1 LKSDELKDR
10 TKQFAHRCVKL
21 ATALPQTSLGRHVK
35 GQLIRCATSVASN
48 YRAVC
53 LAQSKAAFIS
63 KISIVLEEADES
75 YSWLEFVIDE
85 NLLKKQLVEPLLK
98 EAGELTAIFLS
109 SRNTARKV
117 RKELFFCHEWTQI
130 FHEQNTRIFF
140 VFFQFFRV
148 YSWFKIRVHSWQKN
162 ISI

>member
-1 LKSDELKDR
+1 MKSDELKDR

-109 SRNTARKV
+109 SRNTARK
-117 RKELFFCHEWTQI
+117 E
-130 FHEQNTRIFF
+130 
-140 VFFQFFRV
+140 
-148 YSWFKIRVHSWQKN
+148 KN
-162 ISI
+162 EY

>member
-1 LKSDELKDR
+1 MKCDELKDR

-21 ATALPQTSLGRHVK
+21 ATALPETSLGRHVK

-75 YSWLEFVIDE
+75 YFWLEFVIDE
-85 NLLKKQLVEPLLK
+85 NL
-98 EAGELTAIFLS
+98 
-109 SRNTARKV
+109 
-117 RKELFFCHEWTQI
+117 
-130 FHEQNTRIFF
+130 
-140 VFFQFFRV
+140 
-148 YSWFKIRVHSWQKN
+148 
-162 ISI
+162 